1 MRIAYEIEM
10 EVDEDSLEAHHPP
23 SDFFFS
29 GGKAIDLQRED
40 VFLESAEVI
49 LEESLT
55 HFWNEHGPDLK
66 IEQESSLALGL
77 EISHLIWC
85 DGIKEAN
92 EFLESFFESFD
103 DQSQLFFDE
112 TCGFHVNISH
122 PHGQYNLV
130 KGIVM
135 LNENRIHELFPT
147 RKNNRHCTS
156 IRKTLVGRARHG
168 IQDLSNTQKE
178 ELKLKLISDTKAAE
192 AFFSGHLEFV
202 SKMRRFGMNFQ
213 SIFTAPPKE
222 QRIEFRYPG
231 GCTNLDDMM
240 EVTSL
245 FIEII
250 EEMVFDEPSEEYDKA
265 LRNLI
270 EEVF

>member
-1 MRIAYEIEM
+1 MMRIAYEIEM

-66 IEQESSLALGL
+66 IEL
-77 EISHLIWC
+77 
-85 DGIKEAN
+85 
-92 EFLESFFESFD
+92 FESFD

-202 SKMRRFGMNFQ
+202 SRMRRFGMNFQ